1 MNRILV
7 FNSTKGGH
15 FAEWIQHLLNESYK
29 DKENKYYYV
38 IPNDQKQL
46 VTNNDGNNLKIEY
59 LIEDEINYCNNHSLI
74 IDAYKKTI
82 LLRKYA
88 KKYNVNKI
96 FLLSLMHY
104 LPFCCMMLP
113 SQIEIS
119 GIIYRIYLY
128 EWKRISPIKKV
139 VEIFKYLTIKYL
151 NIKRAFIL
159 NGNFIAEYIN

>member
-82 LLRKYA
+82 L
-88 KKYNVNKI
+88 
-96 FLLSLMHY
+96 
-104 LPFCCMMLP
+104 
-113 SQIEIS
+113 
-119 GIIYRIYLY
+119 
-128 EWKRISPIKKV
+128 
-139 VEIFKYLTIKYL
+139 
-151 NIKRAFIL
+151 
-159 NGNFIAEYIN
+159 